1 MNDVERRVAFWM
13 TLVVLVVASIITN
26 MHMTNV
32 AQQIGGPGPIDLMIG
47 GYDVQTVGAALTS
60 YGEEGRKLY
69 LATENFE
76 EWWAPPLYAFTLLT
90 IIWGSIGFMNR
101 RIGPR
106 SWWFFLRTV
115 AFGIL
120 AMSLIL
126 EYQENGFVREV
137 LSDYPVILRP
147 DAVGVYSTI
156 TQWKWVLIITSAV
169 GALSAAFATLVV
181 RFTHR

>member
-1 MNDVERRVAFWM
+1 MKDVRRRVAFWM
-13 TLVVLVVASIITN
+13 TLVVLVIGSMITGAHMNMVAE
-26 MHMTNV
+26 
-32 AQQIGGPGPIDLMIG
+32 QIGGPGPIDLMMA
-47 GYDVQTVGAALTS
+47 GYDAPTVRAALDS
-60 YGEEGRKLY
+60 YGESGRKLY

-76 EWWAPPLYAFTLLT
+76 EWWAPLLYAFTLLT

-106 SWWFFLRTV
+106 NCWFLLRTI

-147 DAVGVYSTI
+147 DAVGLYSTI

-169 GALSAAFATLVV
+169 GAFSAAFATLVV